1 MATPLHRGYQQHAKT
16 APTLYLGCAACCAP
30 FTPLSAPRIAGDRI
44 HSNQDSD
51 TNIPPDPRAAGP
63 PRSPP
68 HVQWVEGCIAGCVC
82 GGVVPPV
89 GLVRMDLPCTPHVVE
104 VLPRVA
110 LALWG
115 QASKSNTEVMSERH
129 GQEACTTAAVG
140 LDAHRTIVVCSGA
153 TASYDMQRHAVL
165 PLSPRLALTHSTSS
179 VPPDPTLGAI
189 QEAVYTAVPLLPSSW
204 LTH

>member
-115 QASKSNTEVMSERH
+115 QASKSNTEVMKGTVR
-129 GQEACTTAAVG
+129 
-140 LDAHRTIVVCSGA
+140 
-153 TASYDMQRHAVL
+153 RHAPQLRLGWMRIARLWFVVAPL
-165 PLSPRLALTHSTSS
+165 PAMICRGTLSFPSPLASPSHTAPQASRLIPPWALSRRQCTPLSRCCR
-179 VPPDPTLGAI
+179 PPG
-189 QEAVYTAVPLLPSSW
+189 
-204 LTH
+204 